1 MQVKKMWT
9 DRLTRGGSM
18 KLPLILAAIVVAFG
32 SAGAVLSAHGEWELG
47 VAGAIV
53 AAAVIAIVLDRRHVQ
68 PGTPP
73 AGVPHDLAGVAAQQD
88 AAFMARTTRSV
99 AHDLRNVFQVVNS
112 CAIDLYGEMHGRR
125 AGVLVLEILNAAERG
140 LGVTTELAR
149 AGRDRTEEDRPVD
162 LRLLARELDPI
173 LRRLAAASV
182 NIDIDCV
189 STGVFVRIDRTSV
202 MQILMNLVD
211 NAAEAMGRMGRIS
224 IYVGRDVRHIS
235 GRASEHVAVMTVTDD
250 GPGMPSDVVAKVFDV
265 GFSTKEG
272 HHAGLGL
279 SVVHSVVQR
288 HGGHIW
294 VSSEPGVGTSFRI
307 EMPLVERDEKDL
319 GLVVLESDHARHV
332 VSQALAANGFDVV
345 ACADALEACD
355 LVDPKHVPAIAV
367 LDAIAASDEGL
378 RVMASLGSVPLVRTV
393 GGGPGQSMEPTTFDE
408 AVDLLHHGGRPSMP
422 VSKDDS
428 TPRGIPRIAPNIR
441 SQSRN

>member
-1 MQVKKMWT
+1 MF
-9 DRLTRGGSM
+9 
-18 KLPLILAAIVVAFG
+18 PLLYVAARRVGLVPVAI
-32 SAGAVLSAHGEWELG
+32 A
-47 VAGAIV
+47 
-53 AAAVIAIVLDRRHVQ
+53 AAAVIAVVLDRRHVQ
-68 PGTPP
+68 PGQPTI
-73 AGVPHDLAGVAAQQD
+73 ASAHDLAGAAAQQD

-112 CAIDLYGEMHGRR
+112 CAVDLYGEMHGRR

-149 AGRDRTEEDRPVD
+149 AGRDRPDDDRPVD
-162 LRLLARELDPI
+162 LRLLSRELEPI
-173 LRRLAAASV
+173 LRRLAASSV
-182 NIDIDCV
+182 SIDIDCV

-224 IYVGRDVRHIS
+224 IYVGRDVRHTP

-288 HGGHIW
+288 HQGHIW

-307 EMPLVERDEKDL
+307 ELPLVERDDL
-319 GLVVLESDHARHV
+319 AVGVGERQTHRADPRRAVAGVHMRRGRALREAEALHDARTTRHPGYRI
-332 VSQALAANGFDVV
+332 STIKRKRIEEPFGWM
-345 ACADALEACD
+345 
-355 LVDPKHVPAIAV
+355 K
-367 LDAIAASDEGL
+367 
-378 RVMASLGSVPLVRTV
+378 TV
-393 GGGPGQSMEPTTFDE
+393 GGLRKTRHRGR
-408 AVDLLHHGGRPSMP
+408 DLVEWFFVLTAAAYNLIR
-422 VSKDDS
+422 
-428 TPRGIPRIAPNIR
+428 IPKILAATG
-441 SQSRN
+441 